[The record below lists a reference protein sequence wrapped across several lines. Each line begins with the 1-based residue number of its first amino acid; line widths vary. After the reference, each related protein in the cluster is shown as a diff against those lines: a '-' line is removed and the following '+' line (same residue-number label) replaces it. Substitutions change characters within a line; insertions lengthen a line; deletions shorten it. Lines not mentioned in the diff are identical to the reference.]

1 MTMLKKSF
9 AAAAALVVAG
19 AASAQVGGSGSDT
32 SLVNLSGV
40 SAKVGIG
47 IPFDS
52 DVSSGIGSTLT
63 MIGGEYALTK
73 SFLRN
78 SETFFAAE
86 IYVRDYSGSRGY
98 ILPITVNQRFY
109 NTNNATAFQRRT
121 YGFVG
126 LGFAVLDNN
135 NVSGGTNTSL
145 VLHGGVGAELGE
157 RIFAELG
164 AYFGESK
171 GGGRPNLISISAGYR
186 F

>member
-9 AAAAALVVAG
+9 AAAAALVLAG
-19 AASAQVGGSGSDT
+19 AASAQVGSTGSDT
-32 SLVNLSGV
+32 PLVNLSGV
-40 SAKVGIG
+40 SAKLGIG

-63 MIGGEYALTK
+63 MIGGEYQLTR
-73 SFLRN
+73 SLLRD
-78 SETFFAAE
+78 SETYFAAE

-98 ILPITVNQRFY
+98 ILPITINQRFY
-109 NTNNATAFQRRT
+109 NTKVISSLQRRQ
-121 YGFVG
+121 YAFVG
-126 LGFAVLDNN
+126 VGFAVLDNN

-145 VLHGGVGAELGE
+145 VLHGGFGAELGE

-171 GGGRPNLISISAGYR
+171 GGGRPNLFSISAGYR